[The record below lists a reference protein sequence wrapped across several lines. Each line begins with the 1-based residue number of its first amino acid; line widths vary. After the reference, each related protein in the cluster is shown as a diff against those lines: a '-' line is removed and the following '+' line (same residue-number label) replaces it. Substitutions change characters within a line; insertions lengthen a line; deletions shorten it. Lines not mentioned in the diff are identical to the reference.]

1 MALPPR
7 HEAVSA
13 LKALIA
19 THRHA
24 SPGNR
29 ALPGGGPGDG
39 PGGGALYPFGIPAID
54 EVLQGGIATNAAHE
68 VRCAHARDAG
78 AATGFALGLLSG
90 VLSLKAQQVPAGRIV
105 WVLGP
110 ATAMETGLP
119 CPDGLCEYGLDPCRI
134 VLARPADLK
143 DALWAAGE
151 AVRCGE
157 LAALVVQIRGNPPAF
172 DRAVSRRL
180 MLGARESGVFVCI
193 LRLSGEEEA
202 AVVATRW
209 RVEASPSLPDE
220 EYKTGLGGV
229 RHVLTLE
236 KSANGRTGQW
246 PVAWNPLTRT
256 FRHAAHVQP
265 IPHSPSRLSP
275 LAGGPDRPAKMG
287 QVVALGQ
294 AS

>member
-1 MALPPR
+1 MASLPK
-7 HEAVSA
+7 HDAVRA
-13 LKALIA
+13 LKTLIA
-19 THRHA
+19 AHHQA
-24 SPGNR
+24 PAGNR
-29 ALPGGGPGDG
+29 ALPGDGG
-39 PGGGALYPFGIPAID
+39 LYPFGIPAID
-54 EVLQGGIATNAAHE
+54 EVLQGGIAANATHE
-68 VRCAHARDAG
+68 VRCTHARDAG
-78 AATGFALGLLSG
+78 AATGFVLGLLSG
-90 VLSLKAQQVPAGRIV
+90 VLSLKARRVPAGRIV

-110 ATAMETGLP
+110 AAAMETGLP
-119 CPDGLCEYGLDPCRI
+119 CPDGLCEYGVDPCRI
-134 VLARPADLK
+134 ILARPAHLK

-157 LAALVVQIRGNPPAF
+157 LAALVIQIRGNPSML
-172 DRAVSRRL
+172 DQSVTRRL
-180 MLGARESGVFVCI
+180 MLGARESGVFTCI

-220 EYKTGLGGV
+220 EYETGLGGV

-256 FRHAAHVQP
+256 FRHAAHEQP
-265 IPHSPSRLSP
+265 IPHSPSRLP
-275 LAGGPDRPAKMG
+275 ALGRRPDRPAKMG